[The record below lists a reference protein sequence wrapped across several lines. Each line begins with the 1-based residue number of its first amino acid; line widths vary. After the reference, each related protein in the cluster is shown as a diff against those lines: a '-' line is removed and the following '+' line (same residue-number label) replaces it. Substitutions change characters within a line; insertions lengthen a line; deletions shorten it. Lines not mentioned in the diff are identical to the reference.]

1 MNFNMKEPQ
10 KRKGVIRVVQYI
22 QCWDD
27 NNGIFAYIKT
37 NCPVEVMV
45 HEWETFKS
53 ETNNRDYA
61 IKNHRWDFNLFKK
74 RIESI
79 GYGMEYISTSG
90 SMDCN
95 ILKRA
100 K

>member
-10 KRKGVIRVVQYI
+10 KRKGVLRVVRFI

-37 NCPVEVMV
+37 NCPEEVMI

-61 IKNHRWDFNLFKK
+61 IKNNRWDFSSFKK
-74 RIESI
+74 RIKTI
-79 GYGMEYISTSG
+79 GYGMEYISPSG
-90 SMDCN
+90 SMYCT
-95 ILKRA
+95 IPKLVK
-100 K
+100 